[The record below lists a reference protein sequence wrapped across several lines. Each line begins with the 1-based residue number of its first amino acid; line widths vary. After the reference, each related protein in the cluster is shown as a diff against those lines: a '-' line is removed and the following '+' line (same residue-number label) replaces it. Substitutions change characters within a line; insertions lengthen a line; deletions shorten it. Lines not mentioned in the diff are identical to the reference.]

1 MNRAVWIAAVA
12 GGLVGVAVGAGA
24 QGTPT
29 ATETVTRTVAGIPE
43 TVTHTVTRAIRIR
56 VKPKP
61 EPKPAA
67 STQRFS
73 GNGART
79 FPVDLA
85 SPATLR
91 WTNDGDIFEIFTD
104 DAVPVNSQGH
114 SGESYIDS
122 GHTVM
127 QVNAI
132 GNWTIE
138 LVPEG

>member
-1 MNRAVWIAAVA
+1 MNRAVWIAGAA
-12 GGLVGVAVGAGA
+12 GGVVGIAVGAGT
-24 QGTPT
+24 QGTQTTTETVAKTLAGTP
-29 ATETVTRTVAGIPE
+29 ETVTRTVTR
-43 TVTHTVTRAIRIR
+43 TVRVR
-56 VKPKP
+56 VKQKP

-67 STQRFS
+67 TIQRFS

-91 WTNDGDIFEIFTD
+91 WTNDGDIFQIFTD

-114 SGESYIDS
+114 SGESYIDA
-122 GHTVM
+122 GHTIM